1 VPPLPESPSVL
12 SRRPPA
18 SPLPFR
24 AAPRSGRGEYRL
36 AAGVVALVTAI
47 GLILP
52 DSYYLSLGLIY
63 LLTVILLSLRVGRG
77 PLLMAGLLSAGTWD
91 YVFIPPHFQFQISTM
106 QDGLLVGTYLVVALV
121 SGQFAGRIRAQ
132 AIDERLRKERATALF
147 NLSRTLTEKQ
157 TLPEAV
163 DAGLRQADELF
174 AAQSSLLL
182 AEPATGRLTPYRA
195 GLPPLAAPE
204 LAAAEWAFRHRQSA
218 GRSTLNPQESA
229 GTYLPLLCVDHAV
242 GVLGLTT
249 SADLTPAQHE
259 LLEAFAHQLALI
271 VEREYLRTANE
282 REKLLAESEK
292 LHRALLDSVS
302 HELRTPLAVITGSL
316 EHMDDA
322 ATGLPERAA
331 LLGEMRTSA
340 RRLNRLVANLLDQTR
355 LESGALR
362 PRLDWCDAADLINSA
377 IADARDALAGRPL
390 EVSVPDDLPSLRLDF
405 ALTEQALGNLLL
417 NAALHTPA
425 GTPIFISA
433 GLDRPRSRAFIAV
446 SDRGPGLT
454 PAMLE
459 RLFLK
464 FARGDAARAGGLG
477 LGLSIARGF
486 IVAQGGEIAVDE
498 NPGGG
503 ARFAIYLPHTAAQP
517 EAPE

>member
-1 VPPLPESPSVL
+1 
-12 SRRPPA
+12 
-18 SPLPFR
+18 
-24 AAPRSGRGEYRL
+24 
-36 AAGVVALVTAI
+36 VVAVVTAI
-47 GLILP
+47 GLVLP

-63 LLTVILLSLRVGRG
+63 LLTVILLSLRVGKG

-91 YVFIPPHFQFQISTM
+91 YVFIPPHFQFQISSV

-147 NLSRTLTEKQ
+147 NLTRTLTEKQ
-157 TLPEAV
+157 TLAEAV

-182 AEPATGRLTPYRA
+182 AEPATGRLTAYRA

-218 GRSTLNPQESA
+218 GRSTLNPLECA

-249 SADLTPAQHE
+249 SADLTAAQHE
-259 LLEAFAHQLALI
+259 LVEAFAHQLALI

-302 HELRTPLAVITGSL
+302 HELRTPLAVITASL
-316 EHMDDA
+316 EHLGD
-322 ATGLPERAA
+322 ATGAPERAV
-331 LLGEMRTSA
+331 LLAEMRTSA

-377 IADARDALAGRPL
+377 IADASDALAGRPL

-425 GTPIFISA
+425 GTPIFVSA

-503 ARFAIYLPHTAAQP
+503 ARFAIYLPHTAPQP
-517 EAPE
+517 EVPE

>member
-1 VPPLPESPSVL
+1 MDPAAVPTLPSAPPPAAGPP
-12 SRRPPA
+12 RPRPP
-18 SPLPFR
+18 PP
-24 AAPRSGRGEYRL
+24 SGRGEYRL
-36 AAGVVALVTAI
+36 AAGVIAIVTAA
-47 GLILP
+47 GLVLP
-52 DSYYLSLGLIY
+52 DSYYLSLGLVY
-63 LLTVILLSLRVGRG
+63 LLAVILLSLRVGRG
-77 PLLMAGLLSAGTWD
+77 PLLMAGVLSAGTWD
-91 YVFIPPHFQFQISTM
+91 YLFIPPHFRFQVSTT

-121 SGQFAGRIRAQ
+121 SGQFAARIRAQ
-132 AIDERLRKERATALF
+132 ALDERQRKERATALF
-147 NLSRTLTEKQ
+147 HLTQTLAEKP

-163 DAGLRQADELF
+163 SAALRQANELF
-174 AAQSSLLL
+174 AARSALLL
-182 AEPATGRLTPYRA
+182 VEAATGRLVPYRA
-195 GLPPLAAPE
+195 EQPPLPAAE
-204 LAAAEWAFRHRQSA
+204 LVAAEWALRHRQRA
-218 GRSTLNPQESA
+218 GRFTDLPRECS

-242 GVLGLTT
+242 GVLSLELAAELT
-249 SADLTPAQHE
+249 APQQDL
-259 LLEAFAHQLALI
+259 LGAFAHQLALI

-302 HELRTPLAVITGSL
+302 HELRTPLAVITASL
-316 EHMDDA
+316 EHLGDE
-322 ATGLPERAA
+322 TRPPERAGLVA
-331 LLGEMRTSA
+331 EMRTAA

-362 PRLDWCDAADLINSA
+362 PRLEWCDAADLINSA
-377 IADARDALAGRPL
+377 IADASDALAGRPVEL
-390 EVSVPDDLPSLRLDF
+390 SVPEDLPALRLDF

-433 GLDRPRSRAFIAV
+433 GLDRPRSRAFLAV
-446 SDRGPGLT
+446 ADRGPGLT

-486 IVAQGGEIAVDE
+486 IAAQGGEIAVE
-498 NPGGG
+498 EHAGGG
-503 ARFAIYLPHTAAQP
+503 ARFAIYLPQP
-517 EAPE
+517 AEHPVPVE

>member
-1 VPPLPESPSVL
+1 M
-12 SRRPPA
+12 A
-18 SPLPFR
+18 G
-24 AAPRSGRGEYRL
+24 RSGRGEYRL
-36 AAGVVALVTAI
+36 AAGVVAVVTAI
-47 GLILP
+47 GLVLP

-77 PLLMAGLLSAGTWD
+77 PLLMAGVLSAGIWD
-91 YVFIPPHFQFQISTM
+91 YVFIPPHFQFQVSSV

-121 SGQFAGRIRAQ
+121 SGQFAARIRAQ
-132 AIDERLRKERATALF
+132 ALDERQRKERATALF
-147 NLSRTLTEKQ
+147 HLSRTLTEKP

-163 DAGLRQADELF
+163 AAALGQADQLF
-174 AAQSSLLL
+174 AAQSVLLL
-182 AEPATGRLTPYRA
+182 AEPVTGRLKPYQL
-195 GLPPLAAPE
+195 GLPAPAPVE
-204 LAAAEWAFRHRQSA
+204 LAAAEWAFHHRQKA
-218 GRSTLNPQESA
+218 GRSTATPLASA

-249 SADLTPAQHE
+249 AADLTAPQQE

-302 HELRTPLAVITGSL
+302 HELRTPLAVINATQ
-316 EHMDDA
+316 EHLGDEPGA
-322 ATGLPERAA
+322 PARAELVA
-331 LLGEMRTSA
+331 EMRTSA

-362 PRLDWCDAADLINSA
+362 PRLAWCDAADLINSA
-377 IADARDALAGRPL
+377 IADASDALAGRPL
-390 EVSVPDDLPSLRLDF
+390 EVGVPEDLPSLRVDF

-425 GTPIFISA
+425 GTPIYVSA
-433 GLDRPRSRAFIAV
+433 GLDRPRGRAFIAV

-477 LGLSIARGF
+477 LGLSSARGF
-486 IVAQGGEIAVDE
+486 IAAQGGEIAVDE

-503 ARFAIYLPHTAAQP
+503 ARFAIYLPHPEDQP
-517 EAPE
+517 VAPE